1 MKEYVFFIIIQ
12 KKAGIDIKPMPAN
25 NFYYL
30 LMAYLPILYNLPS
43 SVTAYKAPSFPSATA
58 LKR

>member
-1 MKEYVFFIIIQ
+1 MCFLKLFK
-12 KKAGIDIKPMPAN
+12 KKAGIDVKSIPAN

-43 SVTAYKAPSFPSATA
+43 SVTAYKAPSFPSTTA

>member
-1 MKEYVFFIIIQ
+1 MCFLKLFK
-12 KKAGIDIKPMPAN
+12 KKAGIDVKPMPAN
-25 NFYYL
+25 HFYYL

-43 SVTAYKAPSFPSATA
+43 SVTAYKAPSFPSTTA